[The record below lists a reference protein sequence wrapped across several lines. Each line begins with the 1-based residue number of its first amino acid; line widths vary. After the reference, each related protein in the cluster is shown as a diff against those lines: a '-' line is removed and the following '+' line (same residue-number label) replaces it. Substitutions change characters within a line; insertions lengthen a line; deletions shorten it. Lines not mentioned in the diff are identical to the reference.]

1 MTDNQQKADKYLMK
15 IRNASKEMRI
25 MYEQILYLRYKASG
39 MGAIRYDKDRVQTS
53 PSDMVCEAL
62 AEAVDMERHLSDR
75 HRELLQMRQ
84 QAEEITQLLSEN
96 ERYFIRWYYLDRVS
110 MTETADR
117 LHMSSRNAYRVKA
130 SALIEFSKHL

>member
-1 MTDNQQKADKYLMK
+1 MADIKKADRFLSQ
-15 IRNASKEMRI
+15 IRNADKEI
-25 MYEQILYLRYKASG
+25 TDILNQINYLRYKASG
-39 MGAIRYDKDRVQTS
+39 ATGIRYDKDHVQTS

-62 AEAVDMERHLSDR
+62 SEAVDMERHLSSR

-84 QAEEITQLLSEN
+84 QAENITQLLSDN
-96 ERYFIRWYYLDRVS
+96 ERYLIRWYYLDRIS

>member
-1 MTDNQQKADKYLMK
+1 MADIKKADRFLTQ
-15 IRNASKEMRI
+15 IRDTDKELTEI
-25 MYEQILYLRYKASG
+25 LNQINYLRYKASG
-39 MGAIRYDKDRVQTS
+39 ATGIRYDKDHVQTS

-62 AEAVDMERHLSDR
+62 AEAVDLERKLSDR
-75 HRELLQMRQ
+75 NRELLQMRQ
-84 QAEEITQLLSEN
+84 QAEDITQLLSDN
-96 ERYFIRWYYLDRVS
+96 ECYLIRYYYLDRIS

>member
-1 MTDNQQKADKYLMK
+1 MADIKKADRFLSQ
-15 IRNASKEMRI
+15 IRNADKEI
-25 MYEQILYLRYKASG
+25 TDILNQINYLRYKASG
-39 MGAIRYDKDRVQTS
+39 ATGIRYDKDHVQTS

-62 AEAVDMERHLSDR
+62 AEAVDMEQHLSDR
-75 HRELLQMRQ
+75 NRELSQMRQ
-84 QAEEITQLLSEN
+84 QAENITELLSDN
-96 ERYFIRWYYLDRVS
+96 ERYLIRWYYLDRIS

>member
-1 MTDNQQKADKYLMK
+1 MADIKKADRYLSK
-15 IRNASKEMRI
+15 IRNADKELTDI
-25 MYEQILYLRYKASG
+25 LNQINYLRYKASG
-39 MGAIRYDKDRVQTS
+39 ATGIRYDKDHVQTS
-53 PSDMVCEAL
+53 PSDMVCKAL
-62 AEAVDMERHLSDR
+62 TEAVDLERKLSDR

-84 QAEEITQLLSEN
+84 QAEEITQLLSDN
-96 ERYFIRWYYLDRVS
+96 ECYLIRWYYLDRIS

>member
-1 MTDNQQKADKYLMK
+1 MADKKKADRFLTK
-15 IRNASKEMRI
+15 IRNTDKELTDI
-25 MYEQILYLRYKASG
+25 LNQINYLRYKASG
-39 MGAIRYDKDRVQTS
+39 ATGIRYDKDHVQTS

-62 AEAVDMERHLSDR
+62 AEAVDLERKLSVR

-84 QAEEITQLLSEN
+84 QAEEITQLLSDN
-96 ERYFIRWYYLDRVS
+96 ECYLIRYYYLDRIS

>member
-1 MTDNQQKADKYLMK
+1 MADIKKADRYLSK
-15 IRNASKEMRI
+15 IRNADKELTDI
-25 MYEQILYLRYKASG
+25 LNQINYLRYKASG
-39 MGAIRYDKDRVQTS
+39 ATGIRYDKDHVQTS

-62 AEAVDMERHLSDR
+62 AEAVDLERKLSDR

-84 QAEEITQLLSEN
+84 QAEDITQLLSDN
-96 ERYFIRWYYLDRVS
+96 ERYLIRYYYLDRIS

>member
-1 MTDNQQKADKYLMK
+1 MADIKKADRFLTQ
-15 IRNASKEMRI
+15 IRNTDKELTDI
-25 MYEQILYLRYKASG
+25 LNQINYLRYKASG
-39 MGAIRYDKDRVQTS
+39 ATGIRYDKDYVQTS

-62 AEAVDMERHLSDR
+62 AEAVDLERKLSDR
-75 HRELLQMRQ
+75 NRELLQMRQ
-84 QAEEITQLLSEN
+84 QAEDITQLLSDN
-96 ERYFIRWYYLDRVS
+96 ERYLIRYYYLDRIS

>member
-1 MTDNQQKADKYLMK
+1 MADIKKADRYLSK
-15 IRNASKEMRI
+15 IRNADKELTDI
-25 MYEQILYLRYKASG
+25 LNQINYLRYKASG
-39 MGAIRYDKDRVQTS
+39 ATGIRYDKDHVQTS
-53 PSDMVCEAL
+53 PSDMVCETL
-62 AEAVDMERHLSDR
+62 AEAVDLERKLSDR

-84 QAEEITQLLSEN
+84 QAEEITQLLSDN
-96 ERYFIRWYYLDRVS
+96 ERYLIRYYYLDRIS

>member
-1 MTDNQQKADKYLMK
+1 MADIKKADRFLSQ
-15 IRNASKEMRI
+15 IRNADKEI
-25 MYEQILYLRYKASG
+25 TDILNQINYLRYKASG
-39 MGAIRYDKDRVQTS
+39 ATGIRYDKDHVQTS

-62 AEAVDMERHLSDR
+62 SEAVDMEQHLSVR
-75 HRELLQMRQ
+75 NRELSRMRQ
-84 QAEEITQLLSEN
+84 QAENITQLLSDN
-96 ERYFIRWYYLDRVS
+96 ERYLIRWYYLDRVS

>member
-1 MTDNQQKADKYLMK
+1 MADIKKADRFLMQ
-15 IRNASKEMRI
+15 IRNTDKELTDI
-25 MYEQILYLRYKASG
+25 LNQINYLRYKASG
-39 MGAIRYDKDRVQTS
+39 ATGIRYDKDHVQTS

-62 AEAVDMERHLSDR
+62 TEAVDLERKLSDR
-75 HRELLQMRQ
+75 NRELLQMRQ
-84 QAEEITQLLSEN
+84 QAEDITQLLSDN
-96 ERYFIRWYYLDRVS
+96 ECYLIRCYYLDRIS

>member
-1 MTDNQQKADKYLMK
+1 MADIKKADRFLSQ
-15 IRNASKEMRI
+15 IRNADKEI
-25 MYEQILYLRYKASG
+25 TDILNQINYLRYKASG
-39 MGAIRYDKDRVQTS
+39 ATGIRYDKDHVQTS

-62 AEAVDMERHLSDR
+62 SEAVDMEQHLSDR
-75 HRELLQMRQ
+75 NRELSQMRQ
-84 QAEEITQLLSEN
+84 QAEEITQLLSDN
-96 ERYFIRWYYLDRVS
+96 ERYFIRWYYLDRIS

>member
-1 MTDNQQKADKYLMK
+1 MADKKKADRYLSK
-15 IRNASKEMRI
+15 IWNADNELTDI
-25 MYEQILYLRYKASG
+25 LNQINYLRYKASG
-39 MGAIRYDKDRVQTS
+39 ATGIRYDKDHVQTS

-62 AEAVDMERHLSDR
+62 AEAVDLERKLSDR
-75 HRELLQMRQ
+75 NRELLQMRQ
-84 QAEEITQLLSEN
+84 QAEKITQLLSDN
-96 ERYFIRWYYLDRVS
+96 ERYLIRWYYLDRIS